1 MSKFLGPVFKNDVV
15 LFPKRRKR
23 PEKNPK
29 KTKKLQILR
38 I

>member
-1 MSKFLGPVFKNDVV
+1 MSKFLGPVFKNDVI
-15 LFPKRRKR
+15 LSPKRPKR

-29 KTKKLQILR
+29 KTKKLQILG